1 MLSLNRTYRL
11 HIQQF
16 WLHFEPSVSGILYRN
31 IQPYDMING
40 IENKVVAITGAS
52 SGIGEATAELL
63 AANGAKVVLGA
74 RRADVLAT
82 LTERIQKA
90 GGQAVY
96 LQMDVTERAE
106 VASLIQLALNE
117 FGRLDVMINNAGI
130 SQLQLLEDADVEGW
144 EQMIDVNLKGTLYGF
159 AAALPVFKRQG
170 SGHIINIMSTAGIS
184 IVPTMGVYAGTKNAV
199 RTISE
204 ALRKESKGRWRVTG
218 ISPGFV
224 DTPFTEKIK
233 NEAIRNVLAQRSS
246 EIAIPATA
254 IAEAVAYAIAQP
266 DQVDIGDII
275 IRPAIQ
281 D

>member
-1 MLSLNRTYRL
+1 
-11 HIQQF
+11 
-16 WLHFEPSVSGILYRN
+16 
-31 IQPYDMING
+31 MING

-63 AANGAKVVLGA
+63 AAKGAKVVLGA
-74 RRADVLAT
+74 RRSDLLAT
-82 LTERIQKA
+82 LTERIRKA
-90 GGQAVY
+90 GGQAVF
-96 LQMDVTERAE
+96 LQMDITKRAE
-106 VASLIQLALNE
+106 VDSLIQLALDE
-117 FGRLDVMINNAGI
+117 FGRLDVIINNAGI
-130 SQLQLLEDADVEGW
+130 SQLQLMEDVDVEGW
-144 EQMIDVNLKGTLYGF
+144 EQMIDVNLKGTLYGI
-159 AAALPVFKRQG
+159 AAALPVFKSQG
-170 SGHIINIMSTAGIS
+170 SGHIINIISTAGIN

-204 ALRKESKGRWRVTG
+204 VLRQESKGRWRVTG

-224 DTPFTEKIK
+224 DTPFAGNIK
-233 NEAIRNVLAQRSS
+233 NEAIRNVLTERAS

-254 IAEAVAYAIAQP
+254 IAEAVVYAIAQP